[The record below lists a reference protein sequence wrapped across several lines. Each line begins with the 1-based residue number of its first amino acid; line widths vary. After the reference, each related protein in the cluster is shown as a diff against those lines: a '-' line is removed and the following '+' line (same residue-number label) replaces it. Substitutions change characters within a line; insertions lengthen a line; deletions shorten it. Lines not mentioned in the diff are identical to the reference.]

1 MAAQRYRGE
10 HSPDAKGSEPYI
22 ESPKPQKMRL
32 RQGRG
37 KPGGFALTLLFL
49 APFPLLLSGVSK
61 IMAAAPIG
69 AAIAIG
75 TYALFVLAAWTL
87 REGIK
92 AETAYNERKIA
103 RAPMFPRKLI
113 AAGLSGGS
121 VFLAAWLG
129 WGQNMFT
136 GIGLGGLAVAAHIV
150 AFGFD
155 PMRRKGLPGFN
166 EYETD
171 RVARAVEK
179 AEAIIEDIRKAAALI
194 NNRAIERKV
203 DSLISSAQEMLR
215 TVEEDPRD
223 LTRARKYMSVYLSGA
238 RDATVKFVELN
249 RRSADPVQR
258 EAFTSLITDLE
269 TSFTGQRALMLA
281 DNQSDLDVEIEVL
294 QERLQREGHLASD

>member
-1 MAAQRYRGE
+1 
-10 HSPDAKGSEPYI
+10 
-22 ESPKPQKMRL
+22 
-32 RQGRG
+32 
-37 KPGGFALTLLFL
+37 
-49 APFPLLLSGVSK
+49 
-61 IMAAAPIG
+61 
-69 AAIAIG
+69 
-75 TYALFVLAAWTL
+75 
-87 REGIK
+87 
-92 AETAYNERKIA
+92 
-103 RAPMFPRKLI
+103 
-113 AAGLSGGS
+113 

>member
-113 AAGLSGGS
+113 AAGLSGGA

-223 LTRARKYMSVYLSGA
+223 LTGARKYLTVYLMGA
-238 RDATVKFVELN
+238 RDATIKFADIYARN
-249 RRSADPVQR
+249 RDPKARADY
-258 EAFTSLITDLE
+258 AALLDDLE
-269 TSFTGQRALMLA
+269 QNFAARTSKMLL
-281 DNQSDLDVEIEVL
+281 DDRSDLTVEIDVL
-294 QERLQREGHLASD
+294 RERLQREGVRPT